1 MIWVSIH
8 SDFLNFNLC
17 IVFQYMVATPTGE
30 AGQSV
35 TSLVV
40 VGTGRGHVPVP
51 ILYPNMAGSTARILV
66 TRCSLMCVIQG
77 PVHVSIIEDSLRCR
91 FFENRWETQPSSSWK
106 IFLYLFYSW
115 QSNKNLRTHQRS
127 FWVIKN
133 GTVIS
138 VYISFEWWN

>member
-1 MIWVSIH
+1 
-8 SDFLNFNLC
+8 
-17 IVFQYMVATPTGE
+17 MVATPTGE

-77 PVHVSIIEDSLRCR
+77 PVHVSIIEDSLRTVER
-91 FFENRWETQPSSSWK
+91 PSLALLGRSSFTYSIRGNQAK
-106 IFLYLFYSW
+106 I
-115 QSNKNLRTHQRS
+115 
-127 FWVIKN
+127 
-133 GTVIS
+133 
-138 VYISFEWWN
+138 